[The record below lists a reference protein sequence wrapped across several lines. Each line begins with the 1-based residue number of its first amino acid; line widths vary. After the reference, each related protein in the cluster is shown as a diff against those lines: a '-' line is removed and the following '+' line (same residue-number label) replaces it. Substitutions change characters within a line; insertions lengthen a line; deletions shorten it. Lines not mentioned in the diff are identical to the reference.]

1 MTSTELVSYKGPPL
15 VKYDAACKAIA
26 ECASVDEVKG
36 MQDLAAAA
44 QAYARQADDSEML
57 TNANRVRLRAQRRC
71 GELLIEMANRGE
83 RQAVG
88 RQSGPRKPEAEL
100 TRQGKALRNK
110 VSKTG
115 RVSTIKLTLPQLGIE
130 RKQASQWQRLA
141 KLPEKEFEA
150 KVTAAGA
157 VDRPKT
163 LKSASS
169 KPRKTR
175 VTKAT
180 GTEPSLKQQV
190 NAYHRESVSAV
201 SDFRDRFLPWFGA
214 HPKLNSEQREV
225 LKEAFNLCANEFTK
239 LVQAVDGR

>member
-1 MTSTELVSYKGPPL
+1 MTSTEIVPYKGPPL

-71 GELLIEMANRGE
+71 GELLIEMADRGE
-83 RQAVG
+83 RAPVGGIKGGKKIGGERAPGNPGSKWGRSDPTIAPPVTVKDLGLSRTQAK
-88 RQSGPRKPEAEL
+88 R
-100 TRQGKALRNK
+100 
-110 VSKTG
+110 
-115 RVSTIKLTLPQLGIE
+115 
-130 RKQASQWQRLA
+130 WQTLA

-157 VDRPKT
+157 VDKPK
-163 LKSASS
+163 KSKSVPS

-180 GTEPSLKQQV
+180 GAEPSLKQQV
-190 NAYHRESVSAV
+190 NAYHHEAVSVI

-214 HPKLNSEQREV
+214 HPKLNSAQREV